1 MPQLPRTGNV
11 SLPPSATRI
20 DEKPTEIHPLLLS
33 QAARI
38 QERLRAIAPNIA
50 APSKPAADASSEK
63 PAEKKNPY
71 LDDSGASKEAGPRPK
86 SMKRAL
92 QFHKPGRYIMA
103 AEQLRRDEKMEEL
116 KQRIEERARRAGLQD
131 ELLDDERV
139 IRVCTD

>member
-1 MPQLPRTGNV
+1 M
-11 SLPPSATRI
+11 
-20 DEKPTEIHPLLLS
+20 HPLLLS

-50 APSKPAADASSEK
+50 VSSQPAADASSEK

-71 LDDSGASKEAGPRPK
+71 LDDSGTSKEAGPRPK

-92 QFHKPGRYIMA
+92 QFHKPGRHIMA
-103 AEQLRRDEKMEEL
+103 AEQQRRDEKMEEL

-131 ELLDDERV
+131 QLLEDERV
-139 IRVCTD
+139 IKVCTD